1 MREERKINTENRK
14 NKKTRKRTNTP
25 KQRKKKKQQ
34 RRRPRRLRAS
44 GEATQYWICLDIFL
58 KVKPVP
64 RTADSSRMKMLNPS
78 LARFIAS
85 PCRRQPFIYSLAS
98 PLSILVW
105 LPVLCHHLFFTT
117 LAYIFT
123 SFPQSSNVFYSVLYS
138 PTCFPYFLNLPLS
151 STVLYILLQFLYS
164 LFYLPPSCIL
174 YNLIHSFAVPLSLTI
189 SNFKH
194 PFQRLQHPWP
204 LSDTSHHI
212 IHIHLFLIN
221 IIPSALSC
229 LIHFFHPLLSV
240 PYLEDDDLPS

>member
-1 MREERKINTENRK
+1 
-14 NKKTRKRTNTP
+14 
-25 KQRKKKKQQ
+25 
-34 RRRPRRLRAS
+34 
-44 GEATQYWICLDIFL
+44 
-58 KVKPVP
+58 
-64 RTADSSRMKMLNPS
+64 MLNPS

-117 LAYIFT
+117 LSYIFT

-174 YNLIHSFAVPLSLTI
+174 YNLIHTFVLPLSLTI
-189 SNFKH
+189 GNFNH
-194 PFQRLQHPWP
+194 PFQRLQYLLAPFWYFSSHYPYSS
-204 LSDTSHHI
+204 LSYQHYS
-212 IHIHLFLIN
+212 
-221 IIPSALSC
+221 LSFIV
-229 LIHFFHPLLSV
+229 LPHPLLPSAS
-240 PYLEDDDLPS
+240 LGALPWGRRPSELNYRPTFLLFILFHSSMPFNLGLTWKGK